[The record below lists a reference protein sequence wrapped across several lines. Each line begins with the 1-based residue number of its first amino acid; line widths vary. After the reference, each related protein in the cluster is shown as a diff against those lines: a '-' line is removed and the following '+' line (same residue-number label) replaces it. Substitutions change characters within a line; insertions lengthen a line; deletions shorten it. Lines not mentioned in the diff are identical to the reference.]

1 MGVSRPSLHID
12 YDEMH
17 AMAHF
22 MFSCGSLSFLGAEN
36 QGRSGLHNI
45 KLNRYGL
52 AETVMLTTFT
62 SNVLTR
68 V

>member
-36 QGRSGLHNI
+36 QGRSGRPAQHKI
-45 KLNRYGL
+45 KQVWPSLDCDVDDLYQ
-52 AETVMLTTFT
+52 
-62 SNVLTR
+62 
-68 V
+68 